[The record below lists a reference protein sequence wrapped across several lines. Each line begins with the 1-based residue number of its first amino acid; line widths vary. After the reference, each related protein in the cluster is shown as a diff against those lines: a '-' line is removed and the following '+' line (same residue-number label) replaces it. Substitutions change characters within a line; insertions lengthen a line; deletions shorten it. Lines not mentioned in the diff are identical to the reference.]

1 MTVFSSTNYHG
12 DINIVDSV
20 VGSLSKQDAI
30 FTRISFQIS
39 FSNLKKMAPFAEDDH
54 KTPLWDT
61 NLSSN
66 VVKDSQIE
74 VCAYR
79 DIFQKNNLEN
89 SPCWIPKDDNN
100 FIESIVRQSE
110 VIKSLQRFA
119 LRLAERIE
127 HMV

>member
-1 MTVFSSTNYHG
+1 M
-12 DINIVDSV
+12 DSM

-39 FSNLKKMAPFAEDDH
+39 FSNLKKLAPFAEDDH
-54 KTPLWDT
+54 KMPLRDT
-61 NLSSN
+61 NLSLD
-66 VVKDSQIE
+66 VVKDRQIE
-74 VCAYR
+74 VSAYR
-79 DIFQKNNLEN
+79 DIFQTNSLEI
-89 SPCWIPKDDNN
+89 SPRWIPKDDNN